1 MSDQW
6 MWAESREFAIPSFE
20 MPSILFWGC
29 ESPSSP
35 YNALLFN
42 RDEGKKSFHWF
53 WALSKTIPI
62 CHTCRHYG
70 RRCQSV
76 KHFAMVV
83 DIVDTIWKRSQT
95 GAFCF
100 LYASIPSK
108 DVFDAIL
115 LYYRLF
121 LMGVRFMMVYASKFK
136 FKVPL
141 HFVQEFID

>member
-20 MPSILFWGC
+20 MPSILFRGC

-42 RDEGKKSFHWF
+42 RDEGNKWRKKSFHWF

-62 CHTCRHYG
+62 CHTCCHYG

-76 KHFAMVV
+76 KHFSMVV

-108 DVFDAIL
+108 DLFDAIL
-115 LYYRLF
+115 LYCYTIDCF
-121 LMGVRFMMVYASKFK
+121 WWVWGSWWFMHQK
-136 FKVPL
+136 L
-141 HFVQEFID
+141 WDGLT